1 MAVLALEGRGKD
13 DTVADL
19 GASLLGAWRPGRGWS
34 DGRTDLLALQ
44 AVLALFKDP
53 MPTSVTVTLSMD
65 GAPVGKKVLGL
76 QELDEVS
83 LLDLPAT
90 AARGLHTWTV
100 SAEPAVPGLG
110 FALTLESWV
119 PFVATP
125 QNGLELQVT
134 TGEAPAV
141 GRKVPVMVQ
150 AAAPAG
156 MALVYRQEL
165 PAGVVPDMDSLQALV
180 TSGTISKFDT
190 EDGALSFNIP
200 ALSPGQVFSAGYALV
215 PTLAGTLHSGPASLS
230 PAADLDVA
238 ALSVPGVWTV
248 R

>member
-1 MAVLALEGRGKD
+1 
-13 DTVADL
+13 
-19 GASLLGAWRPGRGWS
+19 
-34 DGRTDLLALQ
+34 
-44 AVLALFKDP
+44 
-53 MPTSVTVTLSMD
+53 
-65 GAPVGKKVLGL
+65 
-76 QELDEVS
+76 
-83 LLDLPAT
+83 
-90 AARGLHTWTV
+90 
-100 SAEPAVPGLG
+100 
-110 FALTLESWV
+110 
-119 PFVATP
+119 
-125 QNGLELQVT
+125 
-134 TGEAPAV
+134 
-141 GRKVPVMVQ
+141 MVQ